1 MRDRGMR
8 LAEGSIP
15 AADRNRQGCCV
26 GVRLSVGRGRTSL
39 AAGTLVGA
47 LLLCTPAEAQDTA
60 AKITARIE
68 RTFGL
73 VLGNSADLAI
83 PLTRRALA
91 RRLSADEQR
100 ARVQPLAY
108 GELDEPNATSSIDS
122 PAASDEAA
130 ISADPPAANPGDQII
145 EQGSA
150 EDPDDPNIAR
160 LPRPRPVQEAEAQ
173 DVASVDTAPANAPPE
188 DAMGGP
194 LDLVAGA
201 ADPAAD
207 PNATADADQPLLA
220 ATAPTEDTAVPASE
234 APAAEQDEMAEL
246 VASGQCLSPSDV
258 SDKDRDFKRNAEMLS
273 GNAFCI
279 AEEKFKERRRNWRIQ
294 TIKTSRP
301 GPLFVVM
308 HDDEDMSFDNAVA
321 ALKTYG
327 GTLVAMDTG
336 GKRNQD
342 GIDPNRNFSAD
353 GIGCKKLGRDA
364 TPHFTNFFKDLID
377 ASQPIIA
384 LHNNTGRRIPTGGV
398 GHVSMADPP
407 KEMEKHKSNDPDGPL
422 AGERALVLLTSPVPV
437 STTSETRAEEL
448 ASKGVNALIERVA
461 ENKGDCSLS
470 NYTLLSGHPD
480 YMNVTVDSDEA
491 EKQRKIIDVIMSER
505 SATVATQ

>member
-26 GVRLSVGRGRTSL
+26 RVRLSVGRGCTTFT
-39 AAGTLVGA
+39 AGTLVGA
-47 LLLCTPAEAQDTA
+47 LLLCAPVEAQETA
-60 AKITARIE
+60 AKISARIE
-68 RTFGL
+68 RTFDL

-91 RRLSADEQR
+91 RRLSADEQK
-100 ARVQPLAY
+100 AQVQPLAY
-108 GELDEPNATSSIDS
+108 GALDEPNATSSIDS
-122 PAASDEAA
+122 PGASGDAAT
-130 ISADPPAANPGDQII
+130 SADPPAVNSSDQII

-150 EDPDDPNIAR
+150 EDPEDPDIAR
-160 LPRPRPVQEAEAQ
+160 LPRPRPVQDGEAQ
-173 DVASVDTAPANAPPE
+173 DVASADAAPANATPE

-220 ATAPTEDTAVPASE
+220 ATAPTEDPAALASE
-234 APAAEQDEMAEL
+234 APATPENPIAEL
-246 VASGQCLSPSDV
+246 VASGECLSPSDV
-258 SDKDRDFKRNAEMLS
+258 TDKDGDFTRNAEALS

-327 GTLVAMDTG
+327 GTLVAMETG

-353 GIGCKKLGRDA
+353 GIGCKKLGKDA
-364 TPHFTNFFKDLID
+364 TPRFTGFFKDLID

-384 LHNNTGRRIPTGGV
+384 LHNNTGKRISTGGV
-398 GHVSMADPP
+398 GHVSMTDPP

-422 AGERALVLLTSPVPV
+422 ADERALVLLTSPLPV
-437 STTSETRAEEL
+437 STTSEARAEDL
-448 ASKGVNALIERVA
+448 SSKGVNALIERVA

-480 YMNVTVDSDEA
+480 YMNVTVDRDEA
-491 EKQRKIIDVIMSER
+491 DKQRKIIDVIMSER